1 MKKNIYLLYL
11 FKNLQRLVFDFIF
24 DVVIERWLSGNK
36 ILNIDDSLFYLDKKS
51 SNHREIENLADSTV
65 KKIGSVMIKM
75 LKDVGMLKDGTL
87 CELEASN
94 DFWNNFIRINEPWFL
109 QACLL
114 NSERRDEIQHA

>member
-1 MKKNIYLLYL
+1 MKKKIFIYFTCLKTY
-11 FKNLQRLVFDFIF
+11 RLVFDFIF
-24 DVVIERWLSGNK
+24 EVVIERWLSGNK

-114 NSERRDEIQHA
+114 NSERRDEIQHV

>member
-1 MKKNIYLLYL
+1 
-11 FKNLQRLVFDFIF
+11 
-24 DVVIERWLSGNK
+24 
-36 ILNIDDSLFYLDKKS
+36 
-51 SNHREIENLADSTV
+51 
-65 KKIGSVMIKM
+65 MIKM